1 MNRKEND
8 KEKEDDSVWD
18 KWCEKREMDEAV
30 HENVIVINYIN
41 DITVYKN
48 IITYLINESPNL
60 DKNKNGASN

>member
-1 MNRKEND
+1 MNRKEKDND
-8 KEKEDDSVWD
+8 KDSVWD
-18 KWCEKREMDEAV
+18 KWCERREMDEDV
-30 HENVIVINYIN
+30 HENVIINYIN

>member
-8 KEKEDDSVWD
+8 KEAEDPQWD
-18 KWCEKREMDEAV
+18 KWCEERELDEVV

-48 IITYLINESPNL
+48 IITYLINDYPSEI
-60 DKNKNGASN
+60 KNGASN